1 MYAYKGF
8 EPDLSCRGYRFVM
21 GKNVTLEANCASN
34 GFHCAEDPLDCLSYY
49 GDMNRSI
56 YCLVQPGGDIDE
68 DDRDSKI
75 ACTELTILRR
85 LTRKEF
91 FLHALAYMV
100 DHPGRKVSDKV
111 QREHSTSRNGY
122 AIVRGKTPAACGKLG
137 DTVTLRCT
145 ARMIWN
151 LHVTTNLSTRMKITG
166 LAAAGR
172 PTSPMHWSL
181 TAVP

>member
-21 GKNVTLEANCASN
+21 GKNVTPEANCASN
-34 GFHCAEDPLDCLSYY
+34 GFHCAENPLDCLTYY
-49 GDMNRSI
+49 SDMDRSI

-75 ACTELTILRR
+75 ACTELTILRQ

-100 DHPGRKVSDKV
+100 NHPGRKVSGKV
-111 QREHSTSRNGY
+111 QREHGVSRNGY

-137 DTVTLRCT
+137 DILAF
-145 ARMIWN
+145 ARERRETEVICQIA
-151 LHVTTNLSTRMKITG
+151 VAEVDGEKIQPG
-166 LAAAGR
+166 VWYDIDFVKR
-172 PTSPMHWSL
+172 E
-181 TAVP
+181 AVQK

>member
-21 GKNVTLEANCASN
+21 GKNVTPEANCASN

-75 ACTELTILRR
+75 A
-85 LTRKEF
+85 
-91 FLHALAYMV
+91 
-100 DHPGRKVSDKV
+100 
-111 QREHSTSRNGY
+111 
-122 AIVRGKTPAACGKLG
+122 
-137 DTVTLRCT
+137 
-145 ARMIWN
+145 WN
-151 LHVTTNLSTRMKITG
+151 
-166 LAAAGR
+166 
-172 PTSPMHWSL
+172 
-181 TAVP
+181 

>member
-21 GKNVTLEANCASN
+21 GKNVTPEANCASN

-111 QREHSTSRNGY
+111 CTPRTSRFS
-122 AIVRGKTPAACGKLG
+122 GKRRSMRSTDISIPVASDAMAVACF
-137 DTVTLRCT
+137 RIRFCT
-145 ARMIWN
+145 GGI
-151 LHVTTNLSTRMKITG
+151 
-166 LAAAGR
+166 
-172 PTSPMHWSL
+172 
-181 TAVP
+181 

>member
-21 GKNVTLEANCASN
+21 GKNVTPEANCASN
-34 GFHCAEDPLDCLSYY
+34 GFHCAENPRDCLTYY
-49 GDMNRSI
+49 SDMDRSI

-75 ACTELTILRR
+75 ACTELTILRQ

-100 DHPGRKVSDKV
+100 DHPCRKVSGKV
-111 QREHSTSRNGY
+111 QREHGVSRGGY
-122 AIVRGKTPAACGKLG
+122 AIVRGKEPAACGKLG
-137 DTVTLRCT
+137 DILAF
-145 ARMIWN
+145 AREQRETEEICQIA
-151 LHVTTNLSTRMKITG
+151 VAEVDGEKIQPG
-166 LAAAGR
+166 VWYDIDFVKR
-172 PTSPMHWSL
+172 E
-181 TAVP
+181 AVQK